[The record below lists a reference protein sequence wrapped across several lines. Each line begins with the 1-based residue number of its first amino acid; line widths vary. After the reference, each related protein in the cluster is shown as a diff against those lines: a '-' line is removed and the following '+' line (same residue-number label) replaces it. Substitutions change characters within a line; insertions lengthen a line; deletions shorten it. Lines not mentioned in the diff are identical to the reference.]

1 MAAVGKPSNKV
12 NTGLTQSS
20 ARVILTA
27 KGTLILRASIRQ
39 VAEAAGVSPM
49 TVSNVLRGRTD
60 LVAAKTRERVLTAV
74 HSLDYIPVRTAAQN
88 RHVRTNAFGV
98 VFLALHRLNGIVGYP
113 TFQGMCERG
122 EEADYDLTVFLRSE
136 PDWVKPGSE
145 ARFLDRRCDGFIFV
159 GSSSPALSETLVRH
173 GIPAVECYSA
183 LPKPGIARVIGDNRT
198 AMHQAVRH
206 LARAG
211 HTRIAHLAGPWG
223 NREADERLAGF
234 QEAMQDTFGPEC
246 AAVVVRGDT
255 WGGPMGFHE
264 GRDVVDMRARPLAE
278 AVLESGATA
287 AVCANDLL
295 ALTVWQ
301 VAEERGLR
309 VPEDLSLVGM
319 DNITRAAY
327 RGLTTIATPFEQ
339 IGRAAVDALLMLQD
353 GSSAEDVSR
362 VLPVALVE
370 RVSVCAPASS

>member
-1 MAAVGKPSNKV
+1 
-12 NTGLTQSS
+12 
-20 ARVILTA
+20 
-27 KGTLILRASIRQ
+27 LRATIRQ

-74 HSLDYIPVRTAAQN
+74 HSLDYVPVRTAAQN

-122 EEADYDLTVFLRSE
+122 EETDYDLTVFLRSE
-136 PDWVKPGSE
+136 PEWVRPGSE

-159 GSSSPALSETLVRH
+159 GSSRPALSETLVRH
-173 GIPAVECYSA
+173 GIPAVECYSVA
-183 LPKPGIARVIGDNRT
+183 PKPGMARVIGDNRDG
-198 AMHQAVRH
+198 MRQAVAH
-206 LARAG
+206 LAGLG
-211 HTRIAHLAGPWG
+211 HTRIAHLAGPWH
-223 NREADERLAGF
+223 NLEADERQAGF
-234 QEAMQDTFGPEC
+234 QEAMRETFGPGCPE
-246 AAVVVRGDT
+246 VIVRGDT

-278 AVLESGATA
+278 AVLASGVTA
-287 AVCANDLL
+287 VVCANDLL

-301 VAEERGLR
+301 CAEERGLR

-319 DNITRAAY
+319 DNIMRAAY
-327 RGLTTIATPFEQ
+327 RGLTTVATPFEQ
-339 IGRAAVDALLMLQD
+339 IGRAAVDAVLMLQD
-353 GSSAEDVSR
+353 GGSAGDASR
-362 VLPVALVE
+362 ILPVTLVE
-370 RVSVCAPASS
+370 RASVSVPTAR